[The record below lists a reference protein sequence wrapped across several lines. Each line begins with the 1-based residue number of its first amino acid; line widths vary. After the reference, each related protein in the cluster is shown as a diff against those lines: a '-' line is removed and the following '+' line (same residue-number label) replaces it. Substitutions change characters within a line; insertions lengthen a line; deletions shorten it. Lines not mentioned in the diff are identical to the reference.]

1 LVAVQHGKSVVNIEK
16 SGKARILTAARDLF
30 DSHGF
35 HQTSMA
41 ELAAAAQV
49 SVGQIYRLFK
59 GKEDIIEA
67 LVHADADEWCDDMA
81 ILRER
86 LHAGLL
92 SIEQTFEQL
101 LLHTIDEKNEA
112 LSFDILAES
121 FRNPAVGDT
130 IANMCMRF
138 RTYIR
143 DFACAANP
151 DLSGEALEGAE
162 EVVLACMFGLGHRSL
177 SRPQLSAAATATLS
191 ARMII
196 AALHAIN

>member
-1 LVAVQHGKSVVNIEK
+1 MVAVQHDKGGSGPEK
-16 SGKARILTAARDLF
+16 PGKAHILAAARELF

-59 GKEDIIEA
+59 GKEDIIAA
-67 LVHADADEWCDDMA
+67 LVHADADQWCQDMDA
-81 ILRER
+81 LRQR
-86 LHAGLL
+86 LKAGEL
-92 SIEQTFEQL
+92 SIEQTFEHL
-101 LLHTIDEKNEA
+101 LMHTIDEKNEA

-121 FRNPAVGDT
+121 FRNEAVGDT
-130 IANMCMRF
+130 IANMCTRF

-151 DLSGEALEGAE
+151 DLSGAALEGAE

-177 SRPQLSAAATATLS
+177 SRPKLSAAAAGALS
-191 ARMII
+191 ARMIL
-196 AALHAIN
+196 AALRAID

>member
-1 LVAVQHGKSVVNIEK
+1 MQHGKSVVNIEK
-16 SGKARILTAARDLF
+16 SGKARILAAARDLF

-196 AALHAIN
+196 AALRAIN

>member
-1 LVAVQHGKSVVNIEK
+1 MVAVQHGKSVVNIEK

-121 FRNPAVGDT
+121 FRNPTVGDT

-196 AALHAIN
+196 AALRAIN

>member
-1 LVAVQHGKSVVNIEK
+1 MQHDKNVVSIEK
-16 SGKARILTAARDLF
+16 SGKARILTAARELF

-41 ELAAAAQV
+41 ELATAAQV

-130 IANMCMRF
+130 IANMCTRF

-151 DLSGEALEGAE
+151 DLSGTALEGAE
-162 EVVLACMFGLGHRSL
+162 EVILACMFGLGHRSL
-177 SRPQLSAAATATLS
+177 SRPTLSAAAAGALS
-191 ARMII
+191 ARMIL
-196 AALHAIN
+196 AALRAID

>member
-196 AALHAIN
+196 AALRAIN

>member
-1 LVAVQHGKSVVNIEK
+1 MA
-16 SGKARILTAARDLF
+16 AARDLF

-196 AALHAIN
+196 AALRAIN

>member
-1 LVAVQHGKSVVNIEK
+1 MVAVQHGKSVVNIEK

>member
-1 LVAVQHGKSVVNIEK
+1 MVAVQHDKRGPVGEK
-16 SGKARILTAARDLF
+16 SGKARILAAARELF

-41 ELAAAAQV
+41 ELATAAQV

-67 LVHADADEWCDDMA
+67 LVHADADEWCEDMA
-81 ILRER
+81 ALRQR
-86 LHAGLL
+86 LQAGELTV
-92 SIEQTFEQL
+92 EQTFEQL

-121 FRNPAVGDT
+121 FRNEAVGDT

-177 SRPQLSAAATATLS
+177 SRPKLSAAATGTLS

-196 AALHAIN
+196 AALRAIG